1 MLILISS
8 MALIAQETSHPEK
21 AMCSVC
27 VLKGENEAEKVKAH
41 SDHNGTTYY
50 FCSKHCKEEFDA
62 APEAYLPPELPRPA
76 PAFAIETLDGA
87 TVSLKDFKNKLVLLD
102 FWATWCKP
110 CLEVMPELQQLHN
123 AYSDKG
129 FSVAGISI
137 DEDKD
142 SIKKIKK
149 FVKKLKVSYPIFYDA
164 KQNPAWNMFSV
175 KAIPALFLIDG
186 NGQVVAQ
193 WTGKVDHKLIEAEI
207 VKHLATSATTSSN

>member
-1 MLILISS
+1 
-8 MALIAQETSHPEK
+8 MALFSQETSHPEK

-27 VLKGENEAEKVKAH
+27 VLKGESEAEKVKAH
-41 SDHNGTTYY
+41 SNHNGTMYY
-50 FCSKHCKEEFDA
+50 FCSKNCKKEFDA
-62 APEAYLPPELPRPA
+62 APEAYLPPKLPRPA
-76 PAFAIETLDGA
+76 PDFAIETLDGA

-110 CLEVMPELQQLHN
+110 CLEIMPELQQLQDT
-123 AYSDKG
+123 YSDKG

-149 FVKKLKVSYPIFYDA
+149 FIKKLKVSYPIFYDA
-164 KQNPAWNMFSV
+164 KQKPAWNMFNV
-175 KAIPALFLIDG
+175 KAIPALFLING

-193 WTGKVDHKLIEAEI
+193 WTGKVDHKIIEAKVVEQ
-207 VKHLATSATTSSN
+207 LAVSEATGSN